1 MLRFRRRPDQDPDVR
16 ITLMDEIAQ
25 LWQKTRVALLGAPL
39 FLLLGGWGAG
49 HLTNRALALPED
61 ADVRPAGSVRVPRVH
76 MDALSS
82 RLDGVRAKG
91 VSTADIVSFYRS
103 DVEPVERVLRRR
115 GVKDGTARAVAW
127 PLVEHSSQ
135 NRLDLAMVI
144 SVMFNESNGRPDA
157 TSSVGARGLMQV
169 MPAWSGY
176 WKHCGR
182 NLYDIDANLCNGTS
196 ILAYYLKQHRG
207 DTRRALLGYNGC
219 VRGTTTPNCH
229 TYPDKIERLR
239 RQITVELAAAKNEP
253 RPGIA
258 ASR

>member
-1 MLRFRRRPDQDPDVR
+1 MEDLA
-16 ITLMDEIAQ
+16 L
-25 LWQKTRVALLGAPL
+25 LWRKARAALLGAPL
-39 FLLLGGWGAG
+39 ILLLGGMGAG
-49 HLTNRALALPED
+49 HLTNRALALPASAE
-61 ADVRPAGSVRVPRVH
+61 VRPAGSLLVPRVH
-76 MDALSS
+76 IDALSS

-91 VSTADIVSFYRS
+91 VRTADIVHFYRT
-103 DVEPVERVLRRR
+103 DIEPVERVLRRR
-115 GVKDGTARAVAW
+115 GVKVTTARLVAW
-127 PLVEHSSQ
+127 PLVEHSAQ

-157 TSSVGARGLMQV
+157 RSSVGARGLMQV

-207 DTRRALLGYNGC
+207 DQRRALLGYNGC
-219 VRGTTTPNCH
+219 VRGANTPNCH

-239 RQITVELAAAKNEP
+239 RQIAAELATARTESS
-253 RPGIA
+253 PGIA